1 MSTLTHSKDTT
12 PSHLSRETA
21 GIAEKREIFGLNFA
35 NVSVD
40 EALDIIEDHFRSR
53 DPLYIFTINVALL
66 VYSREDPYVRKI
78 YEECR
83 LLTVDGMAIYYASKL
98 LGKPLKASASASLM
112 FEPLLARCAAN
123 NYKVFLIGASQA
135 TLEKAVTNLRQEH
148 PGLRICGYHNGYF
161 DHGNPPADLVS
172 EINASEADLVM
183 LGMSSPY
190 KERFVR
196 ENMGKLNVPV
206 FLGVGG
212 MFDIA
217 AGEARFAPDWIR
229 KSCLEWLYR
238 LLQEPRR
245 MWKRYFYTN
254 SVFVGLFLK
263 AFARTI
269 IRKP

>member
-1 MSTLTHSKDTT
+1 M
-12 PSHLSRETA
+12 
-21 GIAEKREIFGLNFA
+21 REIIGLNFA
-35 NVSVD
+35 NVSVA
-40 EALDIIEDHFRSR
+40 EALDIIDEHFRSR

-66 VYSREDPYVRKI
+66 VYSREDPYVRRI

-83 LLTVDGMAIYYASKL
+83 LLTVDGMALYYASKL

-112 FEPLLARCAAN
+112 FEPLLERCAAN
-123 NYKVFLIGASQA
+123 NRKVYLIGASKA
-135 TLEKAVTNLRQEH
+135 TLEKAVANLRQKH
-148 PGLRICGYHNGYF
+148 PGLQICGHHDGYF
-161 DHGNPPADLVS
+161 DHGNPPEDLIS
-172 EINASEADLVM
+172 DINGSGADLVM

-196 ENMGKLNVPV
+196 ENLKRLNVPV
-206 FLGVGG
+206 YLGVGG

-245 MWKRYFYTN
+245 MWRRYLYTN
-254 SVFVGLFLK
+254 SVFIGLFLK
-263 AFARTI
+263 EFARTI
-269 IRKP
+269 IGKP